1 MKEKVGRMSFS
12 RVGFWTLVQ
21 LWWGKLRRVV
31 LGHMFKGYTRRRHAL
46 RRGECKRCGT
56 CCQLGWVC
64 GDLTHDEAG
73 KASCVRYNSDRHPP
87 CQLFPTTASDLMD
100 VRKVREG
107 AVCGFHFVEKGSD
120 EG

>member
-1 MKEKVGRMSFS
+1 MKVKVGRMSFS

-107 AVCGFHFVEKGSD
+107 AVCGFRFVEKGSD